1 MEEVT
6 LEEIV
11 VQDTVIN
18 VMYDDNGVAFGDQES
33 FDSYVNELLYR
44 TFLKGIF
51 LKLITTLGEDAV
63 VGKKLVFNPN
73 ALDGVI
79 VKLV

>member
-1 MEEVT
+1 MEEVI

-18 VMYDDNGVAFGDQES
+18 VMYDDQGIQFGDQES
-33 FDSYVNELLYR
+33 FDSYVNELSYR
-44 TFLKGIF
+44 AILKGIF